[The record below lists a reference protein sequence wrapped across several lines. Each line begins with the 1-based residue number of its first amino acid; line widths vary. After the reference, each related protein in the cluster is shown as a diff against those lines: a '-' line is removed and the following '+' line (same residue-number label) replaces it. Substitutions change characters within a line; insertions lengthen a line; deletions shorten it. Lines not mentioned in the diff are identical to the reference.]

1 MNTRHYEFRIIG
13 LQEEEGRIRATTL
26 SRVMDALF
34 ATAERTTRLLATGAG
49 VGRGARP
56 RWLEVAVD
64 FTVTGLK
71 PGSTTIGIEAPH
83 LKETAYEHFAQSDS
97 RSRQPNPN
105 ETALDLAARSI
116 NESQMENPAGDY
128 FDRAVLEAIGKF
140 EKATRVAGVRYEMV
154 PLGTTTGRFIVDDIT
169 CARVRDRLNDIPTPE
184 ARIVSGRLEEI
195 SFEKGAF
202 RLLVNQKLYLSG
214 RICNESLDVEALRPL
229 WGKPITIE
237 GMVHF
242 KTNGEARL
250 IEARRIGKRLETD
263 GVFEEMPSV
272 EVQHPFDLFSDKI
285 EQVRDFD
292 PIELSGA
299 WPGDEPIE
307 ELLDQLD

>member
-1 MNTRHYEFRIIG
+1 MNTRHYEFRIFG
-13 LQEEEGRIRATTL
+13 LQEEEGRIRVTTL
-26 SRVMDALF
+26 SRVLDALF

-83 LKETAYEHFAQSDS
+83 LGETAYGHFAQTDS
-97 RSRQPNPN
+97 GPRQPNPD

-116 NESQMENPAGDY
+116 NESQMENPAGEY
-128 FDRAVLEAIGKF
+128 FDRAVLEAICRF
-140 EKATRVAGVRYEMV
+140 EKAAREADVRYEMI
-154 PLGTTTGRFIVDDIT
+154 PQGTKDGRFVVDDST

-202 RLLVNQKLYLSG
+202 RLLVNQESSLSG
-214 RICNESLDVEALRPL
+214 RICNESLDAEALRPL

-250 IEARRIGKRLETD
+250 IEARRIGRRLEKD
-263 GVFEEMPSV
+263 GVFEEIPSV
-272 EVQHPFDLFSDKI
+272 EVQQPYDLFSDRV
-285 EQVRDFD
+285 EQVRNFD

>member
-26 SRVMDALF
+26 SRVMDALI

-83 LKETAYEHFAQSDS
+83 LGETVYGHFAQTDS
-97 RSRQPNPN
+97 RPRQPNPD

-116 NESQMENPAGDY
+116 NESQMENPAGEY
-128 FDRAVLEAIGKF
+128 FDHAVLEAICRF
-140 EKATRVAGVRYEMV
+140 EKATRVVGVRYEMIS
-154 PLGTTTGRFIVDDIT
+154 LGRNDGRFVVDDST

-184 ARIVSGRLEEI
+184 AQIVSGRLEEI
-195 SFEKGAF
+195 SFEKGGF
-202 RLLVNQKLYLSG
+202 RLLVNKESSLSG
-214 RICNESLDVEALRPL
+214 RICDESLDAETLRPL

-242 KTNGEARL
+242 KINGEVRL
-250 IEARRIGKRLETD
+250 IEARRIGRFLEKD
-263 GVFEEMPSV
+263 AVFEEMPSV
-272 EVQHPFDLFSDKI
+272 EVQQPYDLFSDRI
-285 EQVRDFD
+285 EQVRNFD